1 VGGDTVTI
9 NAGGNLTIESLQDT
23 ETYRGHSSSSGA
35 SISSDVTGTGLLH
48 NTSSSA
54 SFSKGSMNS
63 DYASVTNQAGIY
75 AGNGGFQINV
85 ADNTHLTGGILDS
98 TASADTNHLTTGTLT
113 MEDIQ
118 NKADYD
124 VKNIG
129 VSYTHSGTLEEKKDN
144 YNKNGLIP
152 SLSPGAKNDASSTTH
167 AAIGQGTITT
177 TKEQIDLSQIN
188 RDTQHSLNELGKIFD
203 KKKIEEKQE
212 LAKLFAKNADELLH
226 DFSKDGSI
234 DKVLAHGLVA
244 EIASQI
250 AGNKAGSGF
259 LAGAANEALINKI
272 DQLANG
278 NPAAAQWISAAL
290 GATINAATGGNVN
303 TGAMVAQS
311 GTQWNKYEK
320 IPQVKQKIGDYVD
333 SGAYKKLPDGSYHM
347 IYDPNSNVGVAVDN
361 KGEMI
366 DFVWKEGEK
375 FATIS
380 HKVIE
385 ENMDD
390 ITFKRID
397 DSGKDGL
404 TGIYSFEEKDGIA
417 AENTDLSSPAKNTVK
432 KVGDIPF
439 DIANYYGANVG
450 SVSKVVGA
458 KLTVLDGG
466 TSLVRDYQKY
476 SGDDFRLA
484 VGIDVGT
491 PIAVK
496 LIYGSTIGKSVY
508 LITKDSKAGLVI
520 GAIAGVTADTGSDKI
535 ADQLKKDY
543 LQTDEE
549 KKDQSNV
556 GVAIPPDKER

>member
-1 VGGDTVTI
+1 
-9 NAGGNLTIESLQDT
+9 
-23 ETYRGHSSSSGA
+23 
-35 SISSDVTGTGLLH
+35 
-48 NTSSSA
+48 
-54 SFSKGSMNS
+54 MNS

-75 AGNGGFQINV
+75 AGNGGFQVNV
-85 ADNTHLTGGILDS
+85 ADNTHLTGGIIDS
-98 TASADTNHLTTGTLT
+98 TADASKNSLTTGTLT
-113 MEDIQ
+113 MDDIQ

-124 VKNIG
+124 VKNVG
-129 VSYTHSGTLEEKKDN
+129 VSYTQPGTLEEKKDT

-167 AAIGQGTITT
+167 ASIGQGTITT

-234 DKVLAHGLVA
+234 DKTLAHGLVS

>member
-1 VGGDTVTI
+1 
-9 NAGGNLTIESLQDT
+9 
-23 ETYRGHSSSSGA
+23 
-35 SISSDVTGTGLLH
+35 
-48 NTSSSA
+48 
-54 SFSKGSMNS
+54 M
-63 DYASVTNQAGIY
+63 
-75 AGNGGFQINV
+75 
-85 ADNTHLTGGILDS
+85 
-98 TASADTNHLTTGTLT
+98 
-113 MEDIQ
+113 
-118 NKADYD
+118 
-124 VKNIG
+124 
-129 VSYTHSGTLEEKKDN
+129 
-144 YNKNGLIP
+144 P
-152 SLSPGAKNDASSTTH
+152 
-167 AAIGQGTITT
+167 
-177 TKEQIDLSQIN
+177 TK
-188 RDTQHSLNELGKIFD
+188 
-203 KKKIEEKQE
+203 
-212 LAKLFAKNADELLH
+212 LLH